1 MSARLDNL
9 IAILQENTDYFTN
22 GDVCASVNC
31 NGIPCHNCPFND
43 EESVNN
49 LVEEL
54 EVLQHAKA

>member
-1 MSARLDNL
+1 MSKQLDIL
-9 IAILQENTDYFTN
+9 ITILRDSAAKIAEANCCPQIDCGTTDC
-22 GDVCASVNC
+22 DD
-31 NGIPCHNCPFND
+31 CPFND